1 MGSSKRY
8 RPWLPKQ
15 NFLLPP
21 SPSDWLPKNHLVHF
35 MLDVIEVLDLDSIE
49 AEIQSKDPRG
59 TSPYDPRM
67 MVAQLTSQLRRGGAS
82 VTAARP

>member
-15 NFLLPP
+15 SFLLPP

-49 AEIQSKDPRG
+49 AEIQHPF
-59 TSPYDPRM
+59 T
-67 MVAQLTSQLRRGGAS
+67 GG
-82 VTAARP
+82 VEGVDRVMRFPAA